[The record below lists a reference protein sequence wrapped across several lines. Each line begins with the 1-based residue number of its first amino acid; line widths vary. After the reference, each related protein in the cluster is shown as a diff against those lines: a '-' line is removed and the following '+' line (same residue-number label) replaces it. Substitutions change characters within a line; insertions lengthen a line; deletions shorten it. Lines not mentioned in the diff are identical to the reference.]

1 MKLDGVAG
9 RAFDPVEFVIG
20 DRLSVQNWARALRT
34 DDPAMLALGAAR
46 DAGWAGR
53 PVPPVMYAF
62 FLTLPNEILVDELGF
77 VWGRTLAAGI
87 KAESGRVAGEDEWV
101 RGQTFA
107 DEAYEKPGKDG
118 VTRQFLRLRTEFRD
132 EDDRL
137 VNRWQTLFIEKSDD
151 PVSVPQPE
159 GAAPAV
165 EPAVLDAPR
174 SPSPVIPAD
183 GQLPSRRI
191 GPLDRLDFAR
201 ISVSLDDPNLVHL
214 DEAVAANAGFGNV
227 IGSGGYVLGALYEV
241 ARQWAGMDR
250 IRSLDMRQLVPFP
263 QGVELCATGTVAT
276 DGDASGE
283 SRLATV
289 DAVVTDAGGQ
299 TIGTGTISVQL

>member
-107 DEAYEKPGKDG
+107 DEA
-118 VTRQFLRLRTEFRD
+118 
-132 EDDRL
+132 DRL